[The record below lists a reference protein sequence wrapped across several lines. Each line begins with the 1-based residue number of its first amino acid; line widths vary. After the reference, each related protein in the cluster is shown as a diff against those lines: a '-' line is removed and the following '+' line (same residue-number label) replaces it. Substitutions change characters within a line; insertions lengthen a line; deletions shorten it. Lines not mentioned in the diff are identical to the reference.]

1 MTELL
6 SVLIA
11 DTDDERRREL
21 GLALYEGGIEVV
33 NAVNAEEALRFT
45 AGLDPTLVV
54 IHSDLQGISPV
65 DLYSRLAGTGLG
77 LPPFLVLGGED
88 VTDHPVV
95 DGGEFHF
102 LAADDL
108 EPARFLLKV
117 RLLLLAREIGAEI
130 GESLDTLYGDLT
142 RIAVGDLLRVLERDA
157 ITGHARLSVG
167 PGAGIWLREGKVIQ
181 AYWGSLKGRKAF
193 NRIAGLH
200 QGSFVLDLVAANVE
214 SAIDADLG
222 VLVSDAIEERLQ
234 LEDLFARLPS
244 LNATVDIQMG
254 NDFFS
259 LEFSSLE
266 REVLTRIQGAR
277 NLGDLIN
284 RVTMTDLETVQA
296 IDHLAGMGVLLINE
310 PANRVHL
317 VTDSTCDL
325 LPSFARRQ
333 SIHIVPLSVVFGKTV
348 YKDGVD
354 LLPDEFYQMLK
365 GGDIF
370 PSTSPPG
377 KGEFLEMY
385 RRLVATGDVLSI
397 HLSAK
402 QSLTAQHAADAARD
416 GANEFAQLR
425 LEAGGVG
432 EPAVRIVDS
441 KSDSV
446 GLGLLVVFASRMI
459 ERGLGIDEIV
469 ARLEDIRERM
479 QFLFLVDTLEFLRK
493 GGRIGQAQALLGT
506 LLGIKPILGI
516 ADGEVVPVDKVR
528 GGKKAQPKLMEI
540 LRTRIDTS
548 RPVFVAMAHASAPK
562 WGERLKGLLVD
573 TFDIIEMLEGEIGP
587 VVGAHAGPGAVGCI
601 VFEPSDEELEL
612 LRTGD

>member
-1 MTELL
+1 VAEPL

-33 NAVNAEEALRFT
+33 NAVNAEEALRYT
-45 AGLDPTLVV
+45 AGLDPSLVV
-54 IHSDLQGISPV
+54 IHSDLDGISPM
-65 DLYSRLAGTGLG
+65 DLYGRLAGTGLT
-77 LPPFLVLGGED
+77 LPPFLILTNESTTNGG
-88 VTDHPVV
+88 PV
-95 DGGEFHF
+95 DGGDFHF
-102 LAADDL
+102 LPVDDL
-108 EPARFLLKV
+108 EPARFLLQV
-117 RLLLLAREIGAEI
+117 RLLLLARETGAEI
-130 GESLDTLYGDLT
+130 GESLDALFGDLT

-157 ITGHARLSVG
+157 ITGHVRLSVG
-167 PGAGIWLREGKVIQ
+167 PGAGIWLAEGKVIQ
-181 AYWGSLKGRKAF
+181 AYWGSLRGRKAF

-200 QGSFVLDLVAANVE
+200 QGAFVLDLVAANVE
-214 SAIDADLG
+214 PAIDVDLG

-234 LEDLFARLPS
+234 LEDLFDRLPS
-244 LNATVDIQMG
+244 LKARVDIQMG
-254 NDFFS
+254 NDFFA
-259 LEFSSLE
+259 LEFTSLE
-266 REVLTRIQGAR
+266 REVLTQIQGAR

-284 RVTMTDLETVQA
+284 RVDMTDLETVQA
-296 IDHLAGMGVLLINE
+296 IDHLAAMGVLQIKE
-310 PANRVHL
+310 PSNRIHL

-333 SIHIVPLSVVFGKTV
+333 AIHIVPLSVVFGKTV

-354 LLPDEFYQMLK
+354 LLPNEFYQMLE
-365 GGDIF
+365 GGEIF

-385 RRLVATGDVLSI
+385 RRLVATGDVVSI
-397 HLSAK
+397 HISAK
-402 QSLTAQHAADAARD
+402 QSLTSKNAAEAEKD
-416 GANEFAQLR
+416 GTNEFAQLR
-425 LEAGGVG
+425 LEADGLGV
-432 EPAVRIVDS
+432 PDIRIVDS

-479 QFLFLVDTLEFLRK
+479 EFLFLVDTLEFLRK

-516 ADGEVVPVDKVR
+516 VDGEVVPVDKVR

-540 LRTRIDTS
+540 LSTRVDTS
-548 RPVFVAMAHASAPK
+548 RPVFVAVAHASAPK
-562 WGERLKGLLVD
+562 WGERLKDLLTD
-573 TFDIIEMLEGEIGP
+573 TFDIVEMLEGEIGP
-587 VVGAHAGPGAVGCI
+587 VVGAHAGPGTVGCI
-601 VFEPSDEELEL
+601 IFEPNDEELDL
-612 LRTGD
+612 LQARD

>member
-1 MTELL
+1 MAEPLN
-6 SVLIA
+6 VLIA
-11 DTDDERRREL
+11 DPDDERRREL

-33 NAVNAEEALRFT
+33 NAVNAEEALRYT

-54 IHSDLQGISPV
+54 IHSDLEGISPM
-65 DLYSRLAGTGLG
+65 DLYARLAGTGLG
-77 LPPFLVLGGED
+77 LPPFLVLTNEND
-88 VTDHPVV
+88 TDHDAI
-95 DGGEFHF
+95 DGGDFHF
-102 LAADDL
+102 LPTDDL
-108 EPARFLLKV
+108 DPARFLLQV

-130 GESLDTLYGDLT
+130 GESLESLYGDLT

-157 ITGHARLSVG
+157 ITGHVRLRVG
-167 PGAGIWLREGKVIQ
+167 PGAGIWLSEGKVIQ

-200 QGSFVLDLVAANVE
+200 QGAFVLDLVPANVE
-214 SAIDADLG
+214 PAIEADLG

-244 LNATVDIQMG
+244 LKARVDIQMG
-254 NDFFS
+254 NDFFA
-259 LEFSSLE
+259 LEFTPLE
-266 REVLTRIQGAR
+266 REVLTEIQGAR

-284 RVTMTDLETVQA
+284 RVATTDLETVQA
-296 IDHLAGMGVLLINE
+296 IDHLAIMGVLQIKE
-310 PANRVHL
+310 PSNRVHL

-365 GGDIF
+365 GTDIF
-370 PSTSPPG
+370 PATSPPG

-385 RRLVATGDVLSI
+385 RRLVATGDVVSI
-397 HLSAK
+397 HISAK
-402 QSLTAQHAADAARD
+402 QSLTSQHAAEAAND

-425 LEAGGVG
+425 LEADGVG
-432 EPAVRIVDS
+432 EPDIRIVDS

-479 QFLFLVDTLEFLRK
+479 EFLFLVDTLEFLRK

-516 ADGEVVPVDKVR
+516 VDGEVVPVDKVR

-540 LRTRIDTS
+540 LSTRVDTN

-562 WGERLKGLLVD
+562 WGERLKELLND

-601 VFEPSDEELEL
+601 IFEPNDEELEL
-612 LRTGD
+612 LQPRD

>member
-1 MTELL
+1 MAEPL

-11 DTDDERRREL
+11 DTDDERRRGL

-54 IHSDLQGISPV
+54 IASDLDGISPM

-77 LPPFLVLGGED
+77 LPPFLIL
-88 VTDHPVV
+88 TDGNAADEGTV

-102 LAADDL
+102 IAADGLD
-108 EPARFLLKV
+108 PARFLLQV

-130 GESLDTLYGDLT
+130 GDTLDELFGDLT
-142 RIAVGDLLRVLERDA
+142 RIAVGDLLSVLERDA
-157 ITGHARLSVG
+157 ITGHVRLRVG
-167 PGAGIWLREGKVIQ
+167 PGAGIWLADGKVIQ

-200 QGSFVLDLVAANVE
+200 HGAFVLALVPAAVE
-214 SAIDADLG
+214 PAIDVDLG

-234 LEDLFARLPS
+234 LEDLFARLPP
-244 LNATVDIQMG
+244 LNSRVEVQMG
-254 NDFFS
+254 NDFFAI
-259 LEFSSLE
+259 EFTPLE
-266 REVLTRIQGAR
+266 REVLTRTQGAR

-296 IDHLAGMGVLLINE
+296 IDHLAVMGALQIRE
-310 PANRVHL
+310 PSNRIHL

-325 LPSFARRQ
+325 LPSFARRR

-354 LLPDEFYQMLK
+354 LLPDEFYQMLE

-377 KGEFLEMY
+377 KGEFLETY
-385 RRLVATGDVLSI
+385 RRLVASGDVVSI
-397 HLSAK
+397 HISAK
-402 QSLTAQHAADAARD
+402 QSQTSAHAAAAAKD
-416 GANEFAQLR
+416 GANEFAQVR
-425 LEAGGVG
+425 LEADGLGV
-432 EPAVRIVDS
+432 PDLRIIDS
-441 KSDSV
+441 KSNSV

-459 ERGLGIDEIV
+459 ERGLGLDEIV
-469 ARLEDIRERM
+469 TRLEGIRERLE
-479 QFLFLVDTLEFLRK
+479 FLFLVDTLEFLRK
-493 GGRIGQAQALLGT
+493 GGRIGQAQALIGT
-506 LLGIKPILGI
+506 LLGIKPILGMV
-516 ADGEVVPVDKVR
+516 DGEVVPVDKVR
-528 GGKKAQPKLMEI
+528 GGRKAQPRLMEI
-540 LRTRIDTS
+540 LSERIDTS

-562 WGERLKGLLVD
+562 WGERLKELLTD

-601 VFEPSDEELEL
+601 VFQPTDEELEL
-612 LRTGD
+612 LQTRD

>member
-1 MTELL
+1 VAELL

-21 GLALYEGGIEVV
+21 GLALSEGGIEVV

-54 IHSDLQGISPV
+54 IHSDLEGISPM

-77 LPPFLVLGGED
+77 LPPFLVLTDEV
-88 VTDHPVV
+88 VTEPYEV

-108 EPARFLLKV
+108 EPARFLLQV

-130 GESLDTLYGDLT
+130 GESLESLYGDLT

-157 ITGHARLSVG
+157 ITGHVRLSVG
-167 PGAGIWLREGKVIQ
+167 PGAGIWLTEGKVVQ
-181 AYWGSLKGRKAF
+181 AYWGTLKGRKAF

-200 QGSFVLDLVAANVE
+200 QGSFVLDLVPANVE
-214 SAIDADLG
+214 TAIDADLG

-244 LNATVDIQMG
+244 LNARVDIQMG
-254 NDFFS
+254 NDFFA
-259 LEFSSLE
+259 LEFTPLE
-266 REVLTRIQGAR
+266 REILTQIQGAR

-284 RVTMTDLETVQA
+284 RVAMTDLETVQA
-296 IDHLAGMGVLLINE
+296 IDHLATMGVLLINE
-310 PANRVHL
+310 PSNRVHL

-325 LPSFARRQ
+325 LPSFARRR
-333 SIHIVPLSVVFGKTV
+333 SIHIVPLSVVFGRTV

-365 GGDIF
+365 GGEIF

-385 RRLVATGDVLSI
+385 RRLVATGDVVSI
-397 HLSAK
+397 HISAK
-402 QSLTAQHAADAARD
+402 QSLTSQHAAEAAKE

-432 EPAVRIVDS
+432 EPAIRVVDS

-516 ADGEVVPVDKVR
+516 ENGEVVPVDKVR

-540 LRTRIDTS
+540 LSTRVDTS
-548 RPVFVAMAHASAPK
+548 RPVFVAMAHASAPR
-562 WGERLKGLLVD
+562 WGERLKELLKD
-573 TFDIIEMLEGEIGP
+573 TFDIVEMLEGEIGP

-601 VFEPSDEELEL
+601 VFEPNDEELEL
-612 LRTGD
+612 FQTRD